1 MLSSSLMGQ
10 GGIGGS
16 RLGAALY
23 YPPSFNYL
31 SHRYQL
37 SYLKRAALT
46 YGRLALGIG
55 IGVGLGWFSIRG
67 LDWGLVVDHLARV
80 SPLMIALALAVFMAS
95 GIIRAARWRML
106 FVEPR
111 PSIARLFIVQHEGL
125 GLSNIMPLRVASELT
140 QIAVL
145 TIKDGLRATT
155 VLAAIGME
163 RAVDFLSSML
173 IFGIAFML
181 VPEMRPLAP
190 YVMGTIGLGVIL
202 IGTLQVLAWRG
213 ESLWLVRRITFLVAF
228 SNALRNLAQ
237 DWRLLLRVFAVSIV
251 YWLMVGVSAWIT
263 SEAIPDLSISPLTAT
278 LVIIGTIFFATAIP
292 APSGIGTFHFAVV
305 FVLGLVDVV
314 KDDAFPFA
322 VIVHLLFFAPPTIIM
337 AFFLPREGI
346 SWRRAGEEQAAGT
359 VEEDE

>member
-23 YPPSFNYL
+23 YPPSFSYL
-31 SHRYQL
+31 LHRYQL

-55 IGVGLGWFSIRG
+55 IGVGLGWFAIRG
-67 LDWGLVVDHLARV
+67 LDWGLVVDHLSRV

-95 GIIRAARWRML
+95 GVVRAARWRML

-111 PSIARLFIVQHEGL
+111 PSVARLFIVQHEGL

-163 RAVDFLSSML
+163 RAVDFVSSIL

-190 YVMGTIGLGVIL
+190 YVMGTIGLGVLL

-237 DWRLLLRVFAVSIV
+237 DWKLLLRVFAVSIA
-251 YWLMVGVSAWIT
+251 YWLMFGVSAWIA
-263 SEAIPDLSISPLTAT
+263 SDAIGLPISPLTAT

-346 SWRRAGEEQAAGT
+346 SWRRTGAE
-359 VEEDE
+359 

>member
-1 MLSSSLMGQ
+1 M
-10 GGIGGS
+10 
-16 RLGAALY
+16 
-23 YPPSFNYL
+23 
-31 SHRYQL
+31 
-37 SYLKRAALT
+37 KRAALT

-55 IGVGLGWFSIRG
+55 IGVGLGWLSIRG

-80 SPLMIALALAVFMAS
+80 SPLLLALALTVFMAS
-95 GIIRAARWRML
+95 GVVRAARWRML
-106 FVEPR
+106 FMEPR
-111 PSIARLFIVQHEGL
+111 PSVARLFIVQHEGL

-145 TIKDGLRATT
+145 TIKDGLRAST

-190 YVMGTIGLGVIL
+190 YVWGMIGLGLAL
-202 IGTLQVLAWRG
+202 IVGLQVLAWRG
-213 ESLWLVRRITFLVAF
+213 ESLWLVRRIAFLVAF

-237 DWRLLLRVFAVSIV
+237 DWNLLLRAFAVSIA
-251 YWLMVGVSAWIT
+251 YWLLVGVSAWIA
-263 SEAIPDLSISPLTAT
+263 SEAIGLPISPLTAT
-278 LVIIGTIFFATAIP
+278 LVIIGTIFFSTAIP

-305 FVLGLVDVV
+305 FVLGLVDVA

-337 AFFLPREGI
+337 AFFLPREGV
-346 SWRRAGEEQAAGT
+346 SWRRAGEEQGDT
-359 VEEDE
+359 

>member
-1 MLSSSLMGQ
+1 MLSL
-10 GGIGGS
+10 
-16 RLGAALY
+16 
-23 YPPSFNYL
+23 
-31 SHRYQL
+31 
-37 SYLKRAALT
+37 ALT
-46 YGRLALGIG
+46 
-55 IGVGLGWFSIRG
+55 
-67 LDWGLVVDHLARV
+67 
-80 SPLMIALALAVFMAS
+80 VFMAS
-95 GIIRAARWRML
+95 GVVRAARWRML

-111 PSIARLFIVQHEGL
+111 PSVARLFIVQHEGL
-125 GLSNIMPLRVASELT
+125 GLSNIMPIRVASELT

-145 TIKDGLRATT
+145 TIKDGLRAST

-190 YVMGTIGLGVIL
+190 YVMGTIGLGIIL
-202 IGTLQVLAWRG
+202 IGGLQVLAWRG

-237 DWRLLLRVFAVSIV
+237 DWRLLLRAFAVSIV
-251 YWLMVGVSAWIT
+251 YWLMVGVSAWIA
-263 SEAIPDLSISPLTAT
+263 SDAIGLPISALTAT

-305 FVLGLVDVV
+305 FVLGLIDVV
-314 KDDAFPFA
+314 KEDAFPFA

-346 SWRRAGEEQAAGT
+346 SWRRAGTEQEAADRGGA
-359 VEEDE
+359 